1 MMCYL
6 HYYSANKR
14 LSEWEKTVKMLGGER
29 NAGNQVLAQR
39 DMVRLEKNY
48 YADLCVTW
56 NFILFFIMVLAISFF
71 AVYNVINRGVA

>member
-56 NFILFFIMVLAISFF
+56 NFILGFIIILSISFF